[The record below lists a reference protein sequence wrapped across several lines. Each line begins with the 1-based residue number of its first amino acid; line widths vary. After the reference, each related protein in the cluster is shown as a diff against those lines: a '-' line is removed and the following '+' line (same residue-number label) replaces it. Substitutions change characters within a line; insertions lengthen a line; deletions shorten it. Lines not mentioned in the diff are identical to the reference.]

1 MGEEWRSL
9 PAKDKLAFTERA
21 KADRERYERDLCN
34 IAQGATRP
42 AAPAPGAA
50 AT

>member
-21 KADRERYERDLCN
+21 KADRERYERDLCS
-34 IAQGATRP
+34 IAQRAASPVDPALGVAT
-42 AAPAPGAA
+42 
-50 AT
+50 T